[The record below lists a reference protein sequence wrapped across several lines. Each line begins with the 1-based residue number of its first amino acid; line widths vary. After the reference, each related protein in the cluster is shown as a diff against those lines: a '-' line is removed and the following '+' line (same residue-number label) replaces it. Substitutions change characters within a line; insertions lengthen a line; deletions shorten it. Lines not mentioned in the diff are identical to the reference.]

1 MVGLQQISEDSILIF
16 GGFDQNQTVSNE
28 VSMLVDKKNGEYS
41 IRVFQ
46 DKGEEKGQSV
56 RATLKNGDKF
66 LLNGVGVHDPTA
78 QELIIPG

>member
-1 MVGLQQISEDSILIF
+1 MIF

-46 DKGEEKGQSV
+46 DKGEEKG
-56 RATLKNGDKF
+56 
-66 LLNGVGVHDPTA
+66 
-78 QELIIPG
+78 